1 MTENDERLS
10 EGELTE
16 QEVWDVLKFA
26 DSITSG
32 QIMGQVLTPI
42 LMNQRMQDITLNPI
56 EATVERVETALKTPK
71 SNEEFLAGFSEH
83 FELTSMPYKRMLH
96 YLAKMLSFDLVVIPT
111 NAQKE
116 DYSKKTFKN
125 DQNIVYDFLDKFNH
139 RKEFKLIMT
148 QLLRQEVFFGIFRDD
163 GQRYTIQELPNR
175 YCKIDGRWD
184 YGLLYSF
191 DFNWFR
197 NSGIDINMYPPIFKE
212 MYSNYFDGNSE
223 YIPSLNIVGRKENQ
237 FANWVDT
244 SPVDGFWAWKLSP
257 ELITRIPYLSA
268 LFPDLALQPLIRNLQ
283 KDSNII
289 SATKILF
296 GQVPLMQRD
305 VKGSVMK
312 DQVAV
317 SPELLGKFLGLISK
331 GLYKNIKVASA
342 PLEDVQAIS
351 FPSDE
356 RNMYDDYLKTTT
368 ASSGINSRLIFSTEK
383 PNAIE
388 SQLSIDVDEY
398 LVEYAYPMFE
408 DFLEYQ
414 VNKLTKRYKFKF
426 ILEGTEFST
435 NKDRRFERQMRL
447 SDKGIILPQKISAS
461 LGMNYHDMIRL
472 MEMGE
477 ADGFIDKLTPLVNVG
492 GIAGVSEGETG
503 RPRKPASELTDSGSQ
518 TREDGGNISKGG
530 NI

>member
-1 MTENDERLS
+1 MTDNEKNLGDME
-10 EGELTE
+10 ELTE
-16 QEVWDVLKFA
+16 KEVWDVLKFV
-26 DSITSG
+26 DSVTSG
-32 QIMGQVLTPI
+32 QLMGQVLTPI
-42 LMNQRMQDITLNPI
+42 LMNQRMQDITLNPL
-56 EATVERVETALKTPK
+56 EATSEKVDEALKAPK
-71 SNEEFLAGFSEH
+71 SNEEFLMGFSEH

-96 YLAKMLSFDLVVIPT
+96 YLAKMLAFDLIVLPT
-111 NAQKE
+111 NTEKQ
-116 DYSKKTFKN
+116 DYTKPSFKKDIN
-125 DQNIVYDFLDKFNH
+125 LVYDFLDKFNH
-139 RKEFKLIMT
+139 KKEFKLIMT
-148 QLLRQEVFFGIFRDD
+148 QLLRQEAFFGIFRDD

-184 YGLLYSF
+184 YGLLFSF

-212 MYSNYFDGNSE
+212 LYNEYFDGS
-223 YIPSLNIVGRKENQ
+223 YKPSLDVSGRSGSK
-237 FANWVDT
+237 FANWIDV
-244 SPVDGFWAWKLSP
+244 SPADNFWAFKFSP
-257 ELITRIPYLSA
+257 ELISRIPYLTA
-268 LFPDLALQPLIRNLQ
+268 LFPDLALQPLIRSLQ

-296 GQVPLMQRD
+296 GQVPLINRD
-305 VKGSVMK
+305 VKGSVTK

-351 FPSDE
+351 FPADE
-356 RNMYDDYLKTTT
+356 KNMYDDYLKTTT

-398 LVEYAYPMFE
+398 LLTHAYHMFE
-408 DFLEYQ
+408 DFLEYH

-426 ILEGTEFST
+426 MYEGTEFST
-435 NKDRRFERQMRL
+435 NRDRRFERQMRL

-461 LGMNYHDMIRL
+461 LGMNYHDMIRM
-472 MEMGE
+472 MEWGE
-477 ADGFIDKLTPLVNVG
+477 ADKFIDKLTPLVNVG
-492 GIAGVSEGETG
+492 GMVGEGEAG
-503 RPRKPASELTDSGSQ
+503 RPRKPASELSDSGNQ

-530 NI
+530 DI